1 MNNKS
6 KNYKTMKKIILA
18 ALALG
23 ALVSCSKDEL
33 ISESRQAIEFGNA
46 FVDNS
51 TRAAT
56 ATDPSYYTNGTAGY
70 NQLSSFKVYGTVG
83 GVNIFDGV
91 TINKEDAAYGEAWT
105 QNGGN
110 TQYWIPGANYVF
122 DAVVDATSVTTNTTT
137 GLPTSLNY
145 KISSQKDMLHNR
157 VEVTSATADQGVVR
171 FEFTHLLSKVNFSVK
186 NTTAAGAT
194 NYRYVIKN
202 ATLTNVYTEGNY
214 AVPGAD
220 WSNQVAGTY
229 ALDAELIVNSNA
241 TQYNEK
247 EVLLIPG
254 SAVGVSLTAELQ
266 ATADNGT
273 TWTTVATYPK
283 TFTAVLGEGN
293 VLEANHAYNFILE
306 VSVGNSI
313 KFTATK
319 VNDWENGN
327 TTPTENPN
335 HVPVD

>member
-1 MNNKS
+1 
-6 KNYKTMKKIILA
+6 MKKIILA

-51 TRAAT
+51 TRATSAK
-56 ATDPSYYTNGTAGY
+56 DPSYYTNGDAAY
-70 NQLSSFKVYGTVG
+70 NQLTSFNVYGTVG
-83 GVNIFDGV
+83 NVNIFNGV
-91 TINKEDAAYGEAWT
+91 AINKGDAAYGVAWT
-105 QNGGN
+105 QNGGT

-122 DAVVDATSVTTNTTT
+122 DAVVDATSVTTDTAT
-137 GLPTSLNY
+137 GLPTSLKYNVAE
-145 KISSQKDMLHNR
+145 QKDMLHDR
-157 VEVTSATADQGVVR
+157 VEVTSATADQGVVT
-171 FEFTHLLSKVNFSVK
+171 FEFTHLLSKVKFSVK
-186 NTTAAGAT
+186 NTTAADAT

-202 ATLTNVYTEGNY
+202 ATLTNVYTEGDY
-214 AVPGAD
+214 AVPGAT

-229 ALDAELIVNSNA
+229 ALDAQLIVNSNA

-306 VSVGNSI
+306 VSVGNPI
-313 KFTATK
+313 LFTATTLP
-319 VNDWENGN
+319 DWENGN
-327 TTPTENPN
+327 TTPTDAPTY
-335 HVPVD
+335 VPVD

>member
-1 MNNKS
+1 
-6 KNYKTMKKIILA
+6 MKKLLLA

-33 ISESRQAIEFGNA
+33 VSQNREVIGFGNA

-51 TRAAT
+51 TRAES

-70 NQLSSFKVYGTVG
+70 NQLTSFKVYGTVG

-91 TINKEDAAYGEAWT
+91 TINKGNAEYGVAWT

-122 DAVVDATSVTTNTTT
+122 DAVVDVDATSVTTNPAT
-137 GLPTSLNY
+137 GLPASLKYNVAE
-145 KISSQKDMLHNR
+145 QKDMLHDR
-157 VEVTSATADQGVVR
+157 VEVTSATADQGVVT
-171 FEFTHLLSKVNFSVK
+171 FKFTHLLSKVNFSVK
-186 NTTAAGAT
+186 NTTAEGAT

-202 ATLTNVYTEGNY
+202 ATLTNVYTEGDY
-214 AVPGAD
+214 AVPGAT
-220 WSNQVAGTY
+220 WSNQVTGTY
-229 ALDAELIVNSNA
+229 ALDAALTVNSND
-241 TQYNEK
+241 TEYNAK

-266 ATADNGT
+266 ATADGGT
-273 TWTTVATYPK
+273 NWTTVATYPK

-293 VLEANHAYNFILE
+293 TLTANYAYNFILE
-306 VSVGNSI
+306 VSVGKPI
-313 KFTATK
+313 EFTATEL
-319 VNDWENGN
+319 NDWENGN
-327 TTPTENPN
+327 TTPTDAPTY
-335 HVPVD
+335 VPVD

>member
-1 MNNKS
+1 
-6 KNYKTMKKIILA
+6 MKKILLA

-51 TRAAT
+51 TRAT
-56 ATDPSYYTNGTAGY
+56 SATDPSYYTNGTAGY
-70 NQLSSFKVYGTVG
+70 IQLTSFNVYGTVG

-91 TINKEDAAYGEAWT
+91 TINKGEANYGVAWT
-105 QNGGN
+105 QTNGA

-122 DAVVDATSVTTNTTT
+122 DAVVDATSVTTDNAT
-137 GLPTSLNY
+137 GLPTSLKYNVAG
-145 KISSQKDMLHNR
+145 QKDMLHNR
-157 VEVTSATADQGVVR
+157 VEVASAIAEQGVVT
-171 FEFTHLLSKVNFSVK
+171 FNFTHLLSKVKFSVVNK
-186 NTTAAGAT
+186 TKADAT

-214 AVPGAD
+214 AVPGAT
-220 WSNQVAGTY
+220 WTTSEPGTY
-229 ALDAELIVNSNA
+229 ALDAQLIVNSND
-241 TQYNEK
+241 TEYNAN

-283 TFTAVLGEGN
+283 TFTAVLGEGK

-306 VSVGNSI
+306 VSVGNPI
-313 KFTATK
+313 QFTATTLP
-319 VNDWENGN
+319 DWENGN
-327 TTPTENPN
+327 TTPTDAPTY
-335 HVPVD
+335 VPVD